1 LLRKSSDE
9 TQSSTSQSPDGKN
22 PRNSTALDGIKD
34 LELDEMLMPWNNI
47 CCVAK
52 RFGSLKTLTASSNSL
67 RMLYVPLST
76 PHLTSLT
83 LEYNLFESLLDLSE
97 LSSISTLETLRLK
110 GNYISKIAQSP
121 GPKFTFGSKV
131 GYVDLSYNDVAD
143 WAFVDTLADV
153 FPGLRALRL
162 SHNPIY
168 EGASTGMG
176 QVTSIE
182 EGYMLTIARLGKLT
196 ALNFSNIT
204 AADRTNAE
212 MYYLSRIGKA
222 MGEVAEAEEQ
232 SVASQHKR
240 YPELC
245 EKYGAPVVVR
255 TKAGAVNP
263 DFLEARLI
271 KFTFYLPPKEG
282 SHEKPI
288 TKLREIPK
296 SFDIYR
302 VKGIVGRMFDIRPLS
317 MRLIWETGD
326 WDPVAG
332 YEEEEKDEDSDD
344 EGEGKLRNSETAAS
358 AEKGKWMRREV
369 EIEDGTRQVG
379 FCVDGMEAKVRI
391 EFRRVQQ

>member
-1 LLRKSSDE
+1 M
-9 TQSSTSQSPDGKN
+9 
-22 PRNSTALDGIKD
+22 ALDGIID
-34 LELDEMLMPWNNI
+34 LELDEMLMPWNDI

-52 RFGSLKTLTASSNSL
+52 RFRSLKTLTASSNSL

-76 PHLTSLT
+76 PHLTFLT
-83 LEYNLFESLLDLSE
+83 LEYNLFESLSDLSE

-110 GNYISKIAQSP
+110 GNYISRIAQSP
-121 GPKFTFGSKV
+121 RPNFTFGSKL

-143 WAFVDTLADV
+143 WSFVDALADV

-168 EGASTGMG
+168 EGASIGMG

-182 EGYMLTIARLGKLT
+182 EGYMLTIARLAKLT

-222 MGEVAEAEEQ
+222 MEEVAEAEEE
-232 SVASQHKR
+232 SVAFQHRR

-245 EKYGAPVVVR
+245 GIYGAPVVVR

-271 KFTFYLPPKEG
+271 KFTFYLSPEKDN
-282 SHEKPI
+282 HEQPI

-317 MRLIWETGD
+317 MRLIWETGE

-332 YEEEEKDEDSDD
+332 YEEEEEDEDSDD
-344 EGEGKLRNSETAAS
+344 EGDGRTGKSAAS

-391 EFRRVQQ
+391 ELRGVQQ

>member
-1 LLRKSSDE
+1 
-9 TQSSTSQSPDGKN
+9 
-22 PRNSTALDGIKD
+22 
-34 LELDEMLMPWNNI
+34 
-47 CCVAK
+47 
-52 RFGSLKTLTASSNSL
+52 
-67 RMLYVPLST
+67 
-76 PHLTSLT
+76 
-83 LEYNLFESLLDLSE
+83 
-97 LSSISTLETLRLK
+97 LK

-121 GPKFTFGSKV
+121 RPNFTFGSKL

-245 EKYGAPVVVR
+245 EIYGAPVVVR

-282 SHEKPI
+282 SHEEPI

-317 MRLIWETGD
+317 MRLIWETGE

-332 YEEEEKDEDSDD
+332 YEEDEEDEDSDD

-379 FCVDGMEAKVRI
+379 FCVDGMDAKVRI
-391 EFRRVQQ
+391 ELR

>member
-1 LLRKSSDE
+1 
-9 TQSSTSQSPDGKN
+9 
-22 PRNSTALDGIKD
+22 
-34 LELDEMLMPWNNI
+34 
-47 CCVAK
+47 
-52 RFGSLKTLTASSNSL
+52 
-67 RMLYVPLST
+67 
-76 PHLTSLT
+76 
-83 LEYNLFESLLDLSE
+83 
-97 LSSISTLETLRLK
+97 
-110 GNYISKIAQSP
+110 
-121 GPKFTFGSKV
+121 
-131 GYVDLSYNDVAD
+131 
-143 WAFVDTLADV
+143 
-153 FPGLRALRL
+153 
-162 SHNPIY
+162 
-168 EGASTGMG
+168 
-176 QVTSIE
+176 
-182 EGYMLTIARLGKLT
+182 MLTIARLGKLT

-245 EKYGAPVVVR
+245 EIYGAPVVVR

-271 KFTFYLPPKEG
+271 KFTFYLPPKKD
-282 SHEKPI
+282 SHEEPI
-288 TKLREIPK
+288 TKVREIPK

-317 MRLIWETGD
+317 MRLIWETGE

-332 YEEEEKDEDSDD
+332 YEEEEEDEDSDD
-344 EGEGKLRNSETAAS
+344 EGKGRPGKSETAAS

-369 EIEDGTRQVG
+369 EIVDGTRQVG

-391 EFRRVQQ
+391 ELR

>member
-9 TQSSTSQSPDGKN
+9 TLSSTSQSPAGKK
-22 PRNSTALDGIKD
+22 PQNSTALDGIKD
-34 LELDEMLMPWNNI
+34 LELDEMLMPWNDI

-52 RFGSLKTLTASSNSL
+52 RFRSLKTLTASSNSL

-83 LEYNLFESLLDLSE
+83 LEYNLFESLSDLSE
-97 LSSISTLETLRLK
+97 LCSISTLETLRLK
-110 GNYISKIAQSP
+110 GNYISQIAQSP
-121 GPKFTFGSKV
+121 RPNFTFGSKL

-143 WAFVDTLADV
+143 WAFIDTLADV

-168 EGASTGMG
+168 EGASIGMG
-176 QVTSIE
+176 QVNSIE

-212 MYYLSRIGKA
+212 MYYLSKIGKA

-245 EKYGAPVVVR
+245 EIYGAPVVVR

-271 KFTFYLPPKEG
+271 RFTFYLPPEKD
-282 SHEKPI
+282 SHEEPI

-317 MRLIWETGD
+317 MRLIWETGE

-332 YEEEEKDEDSDD
+332 YEEEEEDEDSDY
-344 EGEGKLRNSETAAS
+344 EGEGRTGKSAAS

-379 FCVDGMEAKVRI
+379 FCVDGMDAKVRI
-391 EFRRVQQ
+391 ELR